1 MFRHFASRGLD
12 AAALAGSPW
21 VPKKIPPSDE
31 QENRQEPLLGRD
43 MSPPAPADG
52 DGFAR
57 RAGEIIARASASLYG
72 SKNTRPNKRSRR
84 SG

>member
-1 MFRHFASRGLD
+1 M
-12 AAALAGSPW
+12 
-21 VPKKIPPSDE
+21 PKKILPSDK
-31 QENRQEPLLGRD
+31 QENRQEPLLRRD
-43 MSPPAPADG
+43 MSLPAPVDD

-72 SKNTRPNKRSRR
+72 AKNTRPNKRSRR